1 MNSCR
6 TGLPETCDSCATGST
21 IDRVATWNDV
31 ARIIGE
37 LPLTAEPSPHDWRVG
52 KKLVAWER
60 PLRRS
65 DHDALREIGLEPP
78 QGDILGVRV
87 SDEGVKFALIADQPE
102 VYFTTPHFDGY
113 PAVLV
118 KLAEADVI
126 DLEELITE
134 AWLTQAPKKLV
145 QEFLA
150 KSS

>member
-1 MNSCR
+1 M
-6 TGLPETCDSCATGST
+6 
-21 IDRVATWNDV
+21 ATWNDV
-31 ARIIGE
+31 ARIVGE
-37 LPLTAEPSPHDWRVG
+37 LPLTAEPAPHDWRVG

-60 PLRRS
+60 PLRKS
-65 DHDALREIGLEPP
+65 DREALNEIGLEPP
-78 QGDILGVRV
+78 AGDILGVRV

-118 KLAEADVI
+118 KLAAIEI
-126 DLEELITE
+126 LELEELITE

-150 KSS
+150 DST

>member
-1 MNSCR
+1 M
-6 TGLPETCDSCATGST
+6 
-21 IDRVATWNDV
+21 ATWSDV
-31 ARIIGE
+31 ARIVDG
-37 LPLTAEPSPHDWRVG
+37 LPLSAEQSPHDWRVG

-60 PLRRS
+60 PLRPS
-65 DHDALREIGLEPP
+65 DREALAADGSEPP
-78 QGDILGVRV
+78 DGDILGVRV
-87 SDEGVKFALIADQPE
+87 ADEGVKFALVADEPE

-118 KLAEADVI
+118 KLAEIEVD

-150 KSS
+150 DSANRGGSG